1 MSLTTLTAWGQREN
15 QEPPPYEEE
24 PETNTVVMS
33 LIFRYD
39 PERHRTLSE
48 WNWEEL
54 LDVEEVVASVVLDE
68 YRNRK

>member
-1 MSLTTLTAWGQREN
+1 MSFTTLDAWGQRET
-15 QEPPPYEEE
+15 QDPPPYEDE

-33 LIFRYD
+33 LVFRYD

-54 LDVEEVVASVVLDE
+54 LDVEEVVAAVVLDE
-68 YRNRK
+68 YHSK